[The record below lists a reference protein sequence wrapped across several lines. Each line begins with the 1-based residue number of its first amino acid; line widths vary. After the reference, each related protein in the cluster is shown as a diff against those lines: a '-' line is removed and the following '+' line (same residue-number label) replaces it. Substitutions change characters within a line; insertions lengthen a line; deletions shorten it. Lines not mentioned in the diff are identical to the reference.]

1 MARKR
6 PAAPLSSSGNPILDI
21 SVAREAGT
29 LDDDAEKAG
38 KKCVL
43 LVPFCG
49 LPALA
54 LGVGQP
60 AASALTTT
68 ITDRIHTTKRRD
80 WIQDTYSSLLFWVL
94 PLKRQS
100 TTTDSSSRRRIFR
113 CIKMTVRRKVFLE
126 LCQTKYGICTLCT
139 HPKSLI
145 LPHYTYANTSTRVSW
160 FGSASCWVDINVRN
174 SLKDKLQLV
183 WSTDTV
189 FANIRACSSENTS
202 NVFIFFF

>member
-6 PAAPLSSSGNPILDI
+6 PAPLSSSGNPILDI

-80 WIQDTYSSLLFWVL
+80 WIQDTYSSVLFGF
-94 PLKRQS
+94 
-100 TTTDSSSRRRIFR
+100 FR
-113 CIKMTVRRKVFLE
+113 SKGKVQLQTVAVVV
-126 LCQTKYGICTLCT
+126 
-139 HPKSLI
+139 
-145 LPHYTYANTSTRVSW
+145 VS
-160 FGSASCWVDINVRN
+160 FDA
-174 SLKDKLQLV
+174 
-183 WSTDTV
+183 
-189 FANIRACSSENTS
+189 
-202 NVFIFFF
+202 

>member
-6 PAAPLSSSGNPILDI
+6 PAPLSSSGNPILDI

-113 CIKMTVRRKVFLE
+113 CIKMTVRRKVSFRALSDKIWY
-126 LCQTKYGICTLCT
+126 LYPMYT
-139 HPKSLI
+139 PKKS
-145 LPHYTYANTSTRVSW
+145 HFTTCMYYNTYANTSTRVS
-160 FGSASCWVDINVRN
+160 
-174 SLKDKLQLV
+174 
-183 WSTDTV
+183 
-189 FANIRACSSENTS
+189 
-202 NVFIFFF
+202 